1 MKKFLQ
7 DFTKEISKEE
17 RKILKEVQVKLPK
30 TYLETFEEIPGGSLE
45 KISREIS
52 ENFQNSNSNQRTIFG
67 KNLEI
72 FPEDELR
79 TNFYSKNL
87 EGVSVESIRG
97 TPKEIRG
104 DSVKELSRE
113 TLELISGLA
122 LIELPHKFR

>member
-1 MKKFLQ
+1 M
-7 DFTKEISKEE
+7 
-17 RKILKEVQVKLPK
+17 KLPK

>member
-1 MKKFLQ
+1 MKKNL
-7 DFTKEISKEE
+7 EGL
-17 RKILKEVQVKLPK
+17 LKEVQVKLPK

-52 ENFQNSNSNQRTIFG
+52 ENFQNSNSNQRTIFDSNQRTIFG

-97 TPKEIRG
+97 TPEEIRG
-104 DSVKELSRE
+104 NSVKELSRE